1 MEGAVILESAS
12 IFALVVVAFVVVT
25 ALMGVRQ
32 VPQGY
37 NYTVERFGRYDK
49 TLTPGLGLI
58 IPYIDS
64 IGHKLIVME
73 QVLEVPRQEI
83 ITKDN
88 ATVTVDGVAFF
99 QVLDARRAAYE
110 VANLQVALLNLV
122 MTNVR
127 TVMGSM
133 DLDQLLS
140 HRDEINARLLT
151 VIDAAS
157 EPWGIKVTRV
167 EIKDIEPPKDLVDAM
182 ARQMKAEREKRAVIL
197 EAEGMRQADITRA
210 EGRKGA
216 LVLEAEGRRDAAFR
230 AAEAVE
236 RTAQAEATATR
247 VVSEATAAG
256 DLVAVNF
263 LIAEKYIAAL
273 QALAQSPNQKL
284 VIVPMELSSLAGTLG
299 GLSQIAASA
308 LGEGAVSSATGGAR
322 LARARPTTAVPDT
335 SAAAPPGSPPSPP
348 AAGAAPWGG

>member
-1 MEGAVILESAS
+1 MVLEGAS
-12 IFALVVVAFVVVT
+12 IFALVIVAFVVIT

-32 VPQGY
+32 VPQGF
-37 NYTVERFGRYDK
+37 NYTVERFGRYHK
-49 TLTPGLGLI
+49 TLNPGLGLI
-58 IPYIDS
+58 VPYIDS
-64 IGHKLIVME
+64 VGRKLNVME
-73 QVLEVPRQEI
+73 QVLDVPSQEI

-110 VANLQVALLNLV
+110 VANLQLALLNLV
-122 MTNVR
+122 TTNVR

-157 EPWGIKVTRV
+157 EAWGIKVTRV

-182 ARQMKAEREKRAVIL
+182 ARQMKAEREKRAMIL

-210 EGRKGA
+210 EGRKA
-216 LVLEAEGRRDAAFR
+216 AIVLEAEGRRDAAFR
-230 AAEAVE
+230 SAEAVE

-247 VVSEATAAG
+247 LVSEATANG
-256 DLVAVNF
+256 DVVAVNF

-273 QALAQSPNQKL
+273 QTLAQTPNQRV

-308 LGEGAVSSATGGAR
+308 LGGDPAPPAPAPTRGRPQAGVPDTRGAAPPAQPEG
-322 LARARPTTAVPDT
+322 ARPTPGAG
-335 SAAAPPGSPPSPP
+335 PPWR
-348 AAGAAPWGG
+348 A